1 MLFQIRLY
9 IICLVFLIVSLP
21 RYAFLPSMAK
31 VPLGLTREPK
41 FCSGTPC
48 VHYVTDRHYGAVS
61 HIATSN
67 GLTPTKD
74 FLNSLRSLKNR
85 RLPETTGLRFALH
98 GPQRLT
104 FAANA
109 PSAPTSILLFL
120 PKSIPFWLAN
130 KIVPIA
136 TGSWLTPMTIRHK
149 RVAFYRPD

>member
-1 MLFQIRLY
+1 M
-9 IICLVFLIVSLP
+9 IVSLP

-48 VHYVTDRHYGAVS
+48 VRYETDRHYGAVS

-85 RLPETTGLRFALH
+85 RLPETTGLRFALY
-98 GPQRLT
+98 GPQRWKVMNQHARNNRFFET
-104 FAANA
+104 ANDFRKA
-109 PSAPTSILLFL
+109 LDNFFIKTL
-120 PKSIPFWLAN
+120 PR
-130 KIVPIA
+130 IA
-136 TGSWLTPMTIRHK
+136 GSLPGRINDNFQK
-149 RVAFYRPD
+149 LDYAF